1 MNFDDKLQNY
11 IKDTEKNRI
20 NFLNEAYLKLP
31 KEIQDKINDD
41 DITNIAKGK
50 KVEKTQE
57 LEELQKEQEKLFKEK
72 EDELV
77 GDLSKELKI
86 GFEDSKNMFSEIK
99 RYAVAGVMAGVPGLM
114 IMLIYDLLQERQ
126 IKNEF
131 TEKVEKAIKSE
142 NFTDI
147 NQSFKSIQNKV
158 GKVVSVEKLGDL
170 LKSSD
175 IYLKIRKNQDLRKE
189 VSSNFGKLIDK
200 SVSTVSKIKQNEET
214 NTKTTVSEKITK
226 TSETTEDTEDEEEKG
241 GLELIDTMFIK

>member
-31 KEIQDKINDD
+31 KEIQEKINDD
-41 DITNIAKGK
+41 EIVNIAKGK
-50 KVEKTQE
+50 KIEKTPE
-57 LEELQKEQEKLFKEK
+57 LVELQKEQEKLFKEK
-72 EDELV
+72 EDGLV

-86 GFEDSKNMFSEIK
+86 GFEDSKSILTELK
-99 RYAVAGVMAGVPGLM
+99 RYAVCGSIAGIPGLM
-114 IMLIYDLLQERQ
+114 IMLVYDLLQEKN

-131 TEKVEKAIKSE
+131 TDRVEKAIKSE

-147 NQSFKSIQNKV
+147 NQSFKNIQNKV
-158 GKVVSVEKLGDL
+158 GKVVSIEKLEDL

-175 IYLKIRKNQDLRKE
+175 TYLKIRENKDLRKE
-189 VSSNFGKLIDK
+189 VSLNFSKLLDK
-200 SVSTVSKIKQNEET
+200 SVSTVSKIKQKEEA
-214 NTKTTVSEKITK
+214 NTKTTVLKETTK
-226 TSETTEDTEDEEEKG
+226 SSETEEDEEEEG

>member
-31 KEIQDKINDD
+31 KEIQEKINDD
-41 DITNIAKGK
+41 EIVNIAKGK
-50 KVEKTQE
+50 KIEKTPE
-57 LEELQKEQEKLFKEK
+57 LVELQKEQEKLFKEK
-72 EDELV
+72 EDGLV

-86 GFEDSKNMFSEIK
+86 GFEDSKSILTELK
-99 RYAVAGVMAGVPGLM
+99 RYAVCCSIAGIPGLM
-114 IMLIYDLLQERQ
+114 IMLVYDLLQEKN

-131 TEKVEKAIKSE
+131 TDRVEKAIKSE

-147 NQSFKSIQNKV
+147 NQSFKNIQNKV
-158 GKVVSVEKLGDL
+158 GKVVSIEKLEDL

-175 IYLKIRKNQDLRKE
+175 TYLKIRENKDLRKE
-189 VSSNFGKLIDK
+189 VSLNFSKLLDK
-200 SVSTVSKIKQNEET
+200 SVSTVSKIKQKEEA
-214 NTKTTVSEKITK
+214 NTKTTVLKETTK
-226 TSETTEDTEDEEEKG
+226 SSETEEDEEEEG

>member
-31 KEIQDKINDD
+31 KEIQEKINDD
-41 DITNIAKGK
+41 EIVNIAKGK
-50 KVEKTQE
+50 KIEKTPE
-57 LEELQKEQEKLFKEK
+57 LVELQKEQEKLFKEK
-72 EDELV
+72 EDGLV

-86 GFEDSKNMFSEIK
+86 GFEDSKSILTELK
-99 RYAVAGVMAGVPGLM
+99 RYAVCGSIAGIPGLM
-114 IMLIYDLLQERQ
+114 IMLVYDLLQEKN

-131 TEKVEKAIKSE
+131 TDRVEKAIKSE

-147 NQSFKSIQNKV
+147 NQSFKNIQNKV
-158 GKVVSVEKLGDL
+158 GKVVSIEKLEDL

-175 IYLKIRKNQDLRKE
+175 TYLKIRENKDLRKE
-189 VSSNFGKLIDK
+189 VSLNFSKLLDK
-200 SVSTVSKIKQNEET
+200 SVSTVSKIKQKEEE
-214 NTKTTVSEKITK
+214 NKKTTVLKETTK
-226 TSETTEDTEDEEEKG
+226 SSETEEDEEEEG

>member
-1 MNFDDKLQNY
+1 MNFDDKLQTY

-20 NFLNEAYLKLP
+20 NFLKEAYSKLP

-50 KVEKTQE
+50 KIEKTPE
-57 LEELQKEQEKLFKEK
+57 LEELHKEQEKLFNEKEK
-72 EDELV
+72 ELV

-86 GFEDSKNMFSEIK
+86 GFEDSKSIFAELK
-99 RYAVAGVMAGVPGLM
+99 RYAVCGGVAGIPGIM
-114 IMLIYDLLQERQ
+114 IMLIYDLLQERH

-131 TEKVEKAIKSE
+131 TDRVEKAIKNE

-147 NQSFKSIQNKV
+147 NQSFKNVQSKV
-158 GKVVSVEKLGDL
+158 GKVVSVEKLEDL

-175 IYLKIRKNQDLRKE
+175 TYLKIRENKDLRKE
-189 VSSNFGKLIDK
+189 VSSNFGKLLDK
-200 SVSTVSKIKQNEET
+200 SVSTVSKIKQKEEE
-214 NTKTTVSEKITK
+214 NKKTTVLEKTTK
-226 TSETTEDTEDEEEKG
+226 SSETEEDEEEEG

>member
-158 GKVVSVEKLGDL
+158 GKVVSVEKLGNL

-175 IYLKIRKNQDLRKE
+175 IYLKIRENQDLRKE

-200 SVSTVSKIKQNEET
+200 SVSTVSKIKQNKET